1 MRFENKSD
9 LERELKCIEF
19 FCNMFNLT
27 YKKLSENDIDY
38 CLYYNNEIVGYV
50 EVKGRNR
57 NILDAYP
64 LPIAGRKLI
73 KLQDKKI
80 NPIIIWDCYDGI
92 IYGKTDSIEGKIRI
106 GGRKPRQYST
116 NDIELMAY
124 YNKQTGLKE
133 KYF

>member
-38 CLYYNNEIVGYV
+38 CLYHNKEIVGYA

-73 KLQDKKI
+73 KLQDKKLI
-80 NPIIIWDCYDGI
+80 QLLFGI
-92 IYGKTDSIEGKIRI
+92 V
-106 GGRKPRQYST
+106 
-116 NDIELMAY
+116 MMV
-124 YNKQTGLKE
+124 
-133 KYF
+133 